1 MANPQNVHNLTSTG
15 IWSICHKSTLHSIP
29 RFYESQHNFLNVV
42 SKLLIIIIETV
53 IVFLYYCTE
62 ILTEFENM
70 SLVIEGMNASPIQG
84 KKNRKRHKHE
94 TS

>member
-1 MANPQNVHNLTSTG
+1 MCSMANPQNVHYLTSTG
-15 IWSICHKSTLHSIP
+15 IWRICHKNTLHSIP

-70 SLVIEGMNASPIQG
+70 SLVIQETSASPIQV
-84 KKNRKRHKHE
+84 KKE
-94 TS
+94 